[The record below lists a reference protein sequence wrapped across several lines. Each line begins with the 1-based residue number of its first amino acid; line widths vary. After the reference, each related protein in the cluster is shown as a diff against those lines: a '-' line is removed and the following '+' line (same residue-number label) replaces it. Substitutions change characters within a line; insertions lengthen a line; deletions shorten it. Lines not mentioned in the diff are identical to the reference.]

1 MGIGGSR
8 PRAVWRIAV
17 LGIAACLALGA
28 AARAAAE
35 REPVIALDLEAPNA
49 DANQAAGLIVR
60 FRDELVRTGRFTL
73 VDRGQMDSA
82 LSDQGYRQ
90 GVGCINAKCYTAISR
105 ILGVTRL
112 VQARVIRQGAAFVL
126 SAQLM
131 EVGDSVTIWPVT
143 VQVPGSSYADVVN
156 GGLAKLADQVAAAG
170 PARSGEAQAAAGGAK
185 PWLDKGFALRQP
197 NGEFQPPELAAYQFS
212 KAISA
217 ERNNPAAYA
226 ARAQVYM
233 QLQQYREAIKDF
245 DAAIRL
251 DPRRASHYYGRS
263 LAYQALQQ
271 RPQACADVRKACE
284 LGDQAVCALV
294 KKQGC

>member
-1 MGIGGSR
+1 MGIGSSR
-8 PRAVWRIAV
+8 PRVGWRIAI
-17 LGIAACLALGA
+17 LGIVWCLALGA
-28 AARAAAE
+28 GAHAAGE
-35 REPVIALDLEAPNA
+35 RETVIALDLDAPNA
-49 DANQAAGLIVR
+49 DSNQAAGLIVR

-73 VDRGQMDSA
+73 VDRSQMDRTLA
-82 LSDQGYRQ
+82 EQGYRQ

-112 VQARVIRQGAAFVL
+112 VQARVARQGTAFAL

-143 VQVPGSSYADVVN
+143 LQYPGSSYTDVLN

-170 PARSGEAQAAAGGAK
+170 PAKSGEAQAAAGGAK
-185 PWLDKGFALRQP
+185 PWLEKGFALRKP
-197 NGEFQPPELAAYQFS
+197 NGDFDPPELAAYQFS

-226 ARAQVYM
+226 ARAQVYL
-233 QLQQYREAIKDF
+233 QLQQYVDALKDY

-263 LAYQALQQ
+263 LAHQALRQA
-271 RPQACADVRKACE
+271 PQACADVRKACE
-284 LGDQAVCALV
+284 LGDQGVCALV

>member
-1 MGIGGSR
+1 MVIGGSR
-8 PRAVWRIAV
+8 PRAVWRIAI
-17 LGIAACLALGA
+17 LGIVSCLALCAG
-28 AARAAAE
+28 ARAAGE
-35 REPVIALDLEAPNA
+35 RETVIALDLEAPNA
-49 DANQAAGLIVR
+49 DSGQATGLIVR

-73 VDRGQMDSA
+73 VDRGQMDDA
-82 LSDQGYRQ
+82 LSEQGYRQ
-90 GVGCINAKCYTAISR
+90 GVGCINAKCYTAISK

-112 VQARVIRQGAAFVL
+112 VQARVARQGTAFVL

-143 VQVPGSSYADVVN
+143 LQYPGSSYTDVLN

-170 PARSGEAQAAAGGAK
+170 PAKSGEAQAAGGAK
-185 PWLDKGFALRQP
+185 PWLDKGYALRQP

-233 QLQQYREAIKDF
+233 QLQQYREAIKDY
-245 DAAIRL
+245 DTAIRL
-251 DPRRASHYYGRS
+251 DPRRAAHYYGRS

-271 RPQACADVRKACE
+271 KPQACADVRKACD
-284 LGDQAVCALV
+284 LGDQGVCALV